1 MSDQKPSIQGTAL
14 EALYQNIKQSSTW
27 KQPLFTVGQS
37 TYFPQKATQ
46 G

>member
-1 MSDQKPSIQGTAL
+1 MSGQKPSIYRRAL
-14 EALYQNIKQSSTW
+14 EASYQNLQYPSTW

>member
-1 MSDQKPSIQGTAL
+1 MSGQKTNIEGTAL
-14 EALYQNIKQSSTW
+14 EVLYQSIKYPSTW